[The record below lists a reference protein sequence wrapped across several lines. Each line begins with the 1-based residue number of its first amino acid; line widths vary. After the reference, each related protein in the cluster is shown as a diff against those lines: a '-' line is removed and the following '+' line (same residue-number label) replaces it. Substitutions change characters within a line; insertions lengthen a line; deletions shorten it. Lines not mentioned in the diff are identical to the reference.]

1 MRKLVLLFLIATA
14 AWATCPDSPSGYG
27 YCYPLTMES
36 DKVTGA
42 ADLTNYIVRFHKT
55 YAWLATTAN
64 GGVVQ
69 QDDGDDIIFYQG
81 GAQLAHQ
88 RYSYN
93 PTTGAYGALIKIPV
107 LDYNDD
113 GLIYVYLGNASASD
127 TSTTNVYDANYVGL
141 YHLEEARST
150 DAGNYKDSVKTNH
163 GTLTDAN
170 ANTVQDT
177 GKFGYAV
184 NFSGDNAD
192 VISAGDPG
200 TVMNGATLTIIA
212 WLNGDDYGSTYPRVL
227 ARSGTPIQFA
237 ASVASDTRAGFTVDT
252 VTTDFDTAVPLTA
265 ISATV
270 THHVVW
276 RYDGS
281 AITVFTDGAID
292 GTDATPEGVLANGTG
307 IIQIGNRADTI
318 RPWDGILDEIE
329 YHNTHRSDDWLY
341 TRYNIDND
349 QAGFWTAGAQ
359 DTVGGGAAARRYA
372 PVVMD

>member
-127 TSTTNVYDANYVGL
+127 TSTTDVYDANYVGL

-150 DAGNYKDSVKTNH
+150 DAGNYKDFVGTNH

-170 ANTVQDT
+170 ANTVQGT

-192 VISAGDPG
+192 IINAASCG
-200 TVMNGATLTIIA
+200 TAMNGATITVIA
-212 WLNGDDYGSTYPRVL
+212 WLNADDYGSAFPRIINR
-227 ARSGTPIQFA
+227 AGTPRQFSCAINSSNQA
-237 ASVASDTRAGFTVDT
+237 AMGLDT
-252 VTTDFDTAVPLTA
+252 VGTDFDSNIPSA
-265 ISATV
+265 IPAGEFRW
-270 THHVVW
+270 VVW
-276 RYDGS
+276 RYDAS
-281 AITVFTDGAID
+281 TITIFDNGGID
-292 GTDATPEGVLANGTG
+292 GTEATPEGVLATSTG
-307 IIQIGNRADTI
+307 IIQIGNRDDLV
-318 RPWDGILDEIE
+318 RPWDGIIDELE

-349 QAGFWTAGAQ
+349 QAVFWTAGSQ
-359 DTVGGGAAARRYA
+359 DTVGGGPPARRYA

>member
-55 YAWLATTAN
+55 YAWLATTGN

-69 QDDGDDIIFYQG
+69 QDDGDDIIFYQSG
-81 GAQLAHQ
+81 TQLKHQ

-93 PTTGAYGALIKIPV
+93 PTTGEYGALIKIPV

-127 TSTTNVYDANYVGL
+127 TSTTDVYDANYVGL

-150 DAGNYKDSVKTNH
+150 DAGNYKDFVGTNH

-177 GKFGYAV
+177 GKFGKAI

-192 VISAGDPG
+192 IINAASCG
-200 TVMNGATLTIIA
+200 TAMDGGTLTVIA
-212 WLNGDDYGSTYPRVL
+212 WLNADDYGSTYPRIINRV
-227 ARSGTPIQFA
+227 GGQFSCSINNA
-237 ASVASDTRAGFTVDT
+237 NQAGLTLDTVD
-252 VTTDFDTAVPLTA
+252 VDFDSNIDSA
-265 ISATV
+265 IPAGEFRW
-270 THHVVW
+270 VVW
-276 RYDGS
+276 RYD
-281 AITVFTDGAID
+281 AHTITIFDNGGID
-292 GTDATPEGVLANGTG
+292 GTDTTPEGVLANSTG
-307 IIQIGNRADTI
+307 AIQIGNRGDLI
-318 RPWDGILDEIE
+318 RPWDGIIDELE

-341 TRYNIDND
+341 TRYNIDAD
-349 QAGFWTAGAQ
+349 QAGFWTAGSQ
-359 DTVGGGAAARRYA
+359 DTVGGGPPARRYA
-372 PVVMD
+372 PVVME